1 MKKRFLV
8 LFMSLFLVASGF
20 SIEKTLISY
29 EPFFLNMKITDGENV
44 YKRSVSQL
52 VGFHTAEIWNKASI
66 HVGIVGFF
74 SSESVDLGFNLINN
88 NYVTWSLGIRGM
100 SAGFKYFGLGAST
113 NLDVQI
119 PLNEKFGINVGTGCA
134 FVWWPTGMNFEGV
147 TESDGII
154 LSLDFT
160 PRVGIVLY
168 F

>member
-8 LFMSLFLVASGF
+8 LFTALFLAASGF

-29 EPFFLNMKITDGENV
+29 EPFFLNMKATDGENV
-44 YKRSVSQL
+44 YRDSAQQW
-52 VGFHTAEIWNKASI
+52 VGFHTAGIWDKASV

-74 SSESVDLGFNLINN
+74 SSESLDLGFNLVNN
-88 NYVTWSLGIRGM
+88 NYVTWSIGVRGM
-100 SAGFKYFGLGAST
+100 SVGFKYFGLGAST

-119 PLNEKFGINVGTGCA
+119 PLSEKFGINVGTGCA
-134 FVWWPTGMNFEGV
+134 FVWWPTGMNVEGA
-147 TESDGII
+147 TQSDGTIV
-154 LSLDFT
+154 SLDFT